1 MTYVAVFD
9 IGTTAVKGILV
20 DKDVQLMEEHSV
32 ELTTFVSEEGLI
44 EQQPADWWKAVIQIT
59 SLWWKNGI
67 SPESVRAI
75 TFSGQMEDVIS
86 ISEADAYRAILYSD
100 MRAGKEAEWITKQC
114 PEIRSYTGNNVSA
127 STPLAKIKWLEKY
140 SPDQYENTMK
150 FVFSSKDYVI
160 YKLTNEAVTD
170 PITAATTG
178 MMDLKNRVWNEA
190 IYQTCRIDEEK
201 LPALLEADSII
212 GAITEEASKVT
223 GFSTSTIVINGTGD
237 AGATTLGAG
246 AVHENDCYFYMGTTG
261 WLAIVERNKGQLD
274 SLSESH
280 FNLAFVEKSHRISV
294 APLLN
299 VGNVHQWAAQL
310 YIDQHVAHK
319 YETFETLIE
328 QTEPG
333 SGGVLFLPYL
343 NGERNPMIDPNAKGA
358 YWGITPHTERKYLAR
373 AALEGVTFSLKQ
385 TLEMYDLKDQRTITL
400 IGGVS
405 KSNNWCQMM
414 TDIMNHPIRVPLNS
428 EYLPSIGVAS
438 TAFIELGW
446 CESYRQFVNT
456 FVRNIPSKDYTPNQE
471 RVAVYAAQYE
481 TFKKLHPALQS
492 VYR

>member
-20 DKDVQLMEEHSV
+20 DKDVQITEEHSV
-32 ELTTFVSEEGLI
+32 ELATFLSEEGMI
-44 EQQPADWWKAVIQIT
+44 EQQPEDWWEAVIHIA

-67 SPESVRAI
+67 SPDSVRAI

-86 ISEADAYRAILYSD
+86 ISEANTYHAILYSD
-100 MRAGKEAEWITKQC
+100 TRAGKEAEWINKQC

-127 STPLAKIKWLEKY
+127 STPLAKMKWLENH
-140 SPDQYENTMK
+140 SPDQYANTKK

-178 MMDLKNRVWNEA
+178 IMDLKNRSWNEA
-190 IYQTCRIDEEK
+190 ISQTCRIDEEK
-201 LPALLEADSII
+201 LPKLLEADSVI
-212 GAITEEASKVT
+212 GTITEKAGKRT
-223 GFSTSTIVINGTGD
+223 GFSTSTIVMNGTGD

-261 WLAIVERNKGQLD
+261 WLAMVERNEGQLD

-299 VGNVHQWAAQL
+299 VGNVHKWAVQL
-310 YIDQHVAHK
+310 YTDLNTEHK
-319 YETFETLIE
+319 YETFEALIE
-328 QTEPG
+328 KTEPG

-343 NGERNPMIDPNAKGA
+343 NGERNPMIDPQAKGA
-358 YWGITPHTERKYLAR
+358 YWGITPQTKRKDLAR
-373 AALEGVTFSLKQ
+373 AVLEGVTFSLKQ
-385 TLEMYDLKDQRTITL
+385 TLEMYNLKERRTITL
-400 IGGVS
+400 IGGGS
-405 KSNNWCQMM
+405 KSSNWCQMVS
-414 TDIMNHPIRVPLNS
+414 DIMNHPIRVPLNS

-446 CESYRQFVNT
+446 CESYQEFVNT
-456 FVRNIPSKDYTPNQE
+456 YVRSIPSKNYMPDQK
-471 RVAVYAAQYE
+471 RVEVYAAQYE
-481 TFKKLHPALQS
+481 TFKRLYPALQS
-492 VYR
+492 MYR